1 VIIALYTRQFS
12 SSLQKKE
19 KFNIFTFFL
28 TITFRTHAMTIASTK
43 RFTLEEYDRLA
54 DLGFFDD
61 RDRVELIR
69 GEILQK
75 RPVAE

>member
-1 VIIALYTRQFS
+1 
-12 SSLQKKE
+12 
-19 KFNIFTFFL
+19 
-28 TITFRTHAMTIASTK
+28 MTIASTK